1 MKKFKIA
8 FISSLITILFILAAF
23 AYLYYI
29 GKLPG
34 IVKKEKI
41 IPEEKTERVQ
51 KVERKKTESVALSA
65 KLTNERKSIITD
77 AVKKVSSAIVG
88 INVTEIRKYR
98 SPWSQDPFFR
108 EFFGDRIYQQ
118 EIKSLGSGAIIS
130 PDGYILTNDHVAGNA
145 VKIIVTMTN
154 GNKYDAKL
162 VGTDHISDI
171 ALLKIKGHNLPF
183 IKMGNSDKVLI
194 GEWAIAL
201 GNPFGLF
208 EISDKPTVTV
218 GVISATGMNLG
229 LANDRYYFNMI
240 QTDAAINSGNS
251 GGPLVN
257 VLGELIGMNTLIFS
271 KSGGNVG
278 VGFAIPINKIKR
290 IVNDLK
296 TRGYVDRNFWTGLS
310 VQTVDAQIARYYGLK
325 NIEGVIVT
333 DIIKDSPADKAG
345 FKIGDIILFVN
356 KFKINSDSMLVG
368 ILQEFEKNDIISIR
382 VLRSNQIVKLQM
394 KLEARND

>member
-8 FISSLITILFILAAF
+8 FVSSLITVVIISIAF
-23 AYLYYI
+23 AYFYYN
-29 GKLPG
+29 KTLPV
-34 IVKKEKI
+34 INEVTSKPAREKEKI
-41 IPEEKTERVQ
+41 ISKENAQTNNPVKLSDKLTL
-51 KVERKKTESVALSA
+51 ERK
-65 KLTNERKSIITD
+65 NIITQ

-171 ALLKIKGHNLPF
+171 ALLKINGKNLPY
-183 IKMGNSDKVLI
+183 IKMGNSENVLI

-257 VLGELIGMNTLIFS
+257 VLGEIIGMNTLIFS

-278 VGFAIPINKIKR
+278 VGFAIPINKIKK
-290 IVNDLK
+290 IVKDLK
-296 TRGYVDRNFWTGLS
+296 IKGYVDRNFWTGLT

-325 NIEGVIVT
+325 NIQGVIVT
-333 DIIKDSPADKAG
+333 DIVRNSPADKAG

-356 KFKINSDSMLVG
+356 NFKINDDNMLVG
-368 ILQEFEKNDIISIR
+368 ILQEFEKNDIISVRIF
-382 VLRSNQIVKLQM
+382 RSNQILKLKM